1 LLLSIEMRLPVNGFF
16 FGLNRKSSHVA
27 HLLANVLATGC
38 VNLIKRPVTGF
49 KTTPC
54 PARLSAMK
62 FEHDRVRYL
71 GTLRR
76 YTVRVPLRD
85 LDLDLERDITGDRT
99 GDRERDRERDCL
111 RLFRFGGILICI
123 K

>member
-1 LLLSIEMRLPVNGFF
+1 
-16 FGLNRKSSHVA
+16 VA
-27 HLLANVLATGC
+27 HLLANFLATGC
-38 VNLIKRPVTGF
+38 VNLIKRPVTGL
-49 KTTPC
+49 KTTPS

-85 LDLDLERDITGDRT
+85 LDLDLDLERDITGDRT
-99 GDRERDRERDCL
+99 GDRERDCL